1 MDLYREEL
9 LDRYRHPKNI
19 GEVFNATNKATLKN
33 PLCGD
38 SLSVSIKTST
48 AGIIT
53 DIKFNGIGCMVSTVS
68 ADMLAD
74 FVKGKTINEVKNMTD
89 DKMLQ
94 LLGMDLTPSR
104 KKCAILSLGVLKKAL
119 CPR

>member
-9 LDRYRHPKNI
+9 LDRYKNPQNI
-19 GEVFNATNKATLKN
+19 GEVFDATNKATLKN

-38 SLSVSIKTST
+38 SLSVSIKTSKE
-48 AGIIT
+48 GIIT

-74 FVKGKTINEVKNMTD
+74 FVKGKTINEVKSLTEN
-89 DKMLQ
+89 KMIE

-104 KKCAILSLGVLKKAL
+104 KRCAILSLGVLKKAINED
-119 CPR
+119 